1 MDGPAAK
8 WLQVYKLK
16 HGLGKCEEF
25 IAAVENYFGSYDYR
39 DVISELIALH
49 QEGALE
55 DYITAFV
62 DLQYQVSM
70 HNTGLD
76 EIFCVEQF
84 TSGLEADLRAGVQ
97 SHMPKRMQKAILLSK
112 VQQQLH
118 DSKHCKQSRSPS
130 TVRPSFFSTQV

>member
-1 MDGPAAK
+1 VDGPAAK

-70 HNTGLD
+70 HNLAWMRY
-76 EIFCVEQF
+76 FV
-84 TSGLEADLRAGVQ
+84 
-97 SHMPKRMQKAILLSK
+97 LSSLPVVWK
-112 VQQQLH
+112 LI
-118 DSKHCKQSRSPS
+118 
-130 TVRPSFFSTQV
+130 